1 MSKIYKSEA
10 FRAIH
15 EGAVAMYEVG
25 AISEERMREYDR
37 ACLKPEARR
46 VSLAADKVSRVSA
59 NPIG

>member
-1 MSKIYKSEA
+1 MGKIYKSEA

-37 ACLKPEARR
+37 ACLKPGAFPWRR
-46 VSLAADKVSRVSA
+46 IRFPASP
-59 NPIG
+59 PIQ